1 MEDFQILGGP
11 TPYNYYPT
19 DDSAKLCSPSVNSR
33 VNIIRQ
39 VFHNK
44 WSRED
49 QERKDKVRAD
59 LEGLKLQ
66 QKEKSYSEFKKNF
79 KIDKEYKR
87 YASY

>member
-1 MEDFQILGGP
+1 MDEFQILGGP

-44 WSRED
+44 WSREE
-49 QERKDKVRAD
+49 QERKNKVRAD
-59 LEGLKLQ
+59 LEGIKQLK
-66 QKEKSYSEFKKNF
+66 KEKSYEEFKMNF
-79 KIDKEYKR
+79 KTDKDYKR

>member
-49 QERKDKVRAD
+49 QERKDKIRAE
-59 LEGLKLQ
+59 LEGIRQSK
-66 QKEKSYSEFKKNF
+66 KEKSYNEFKKNF

-87 YASY
+87 YSSY

>member
-79 KIDKEYKR
+79 KMNKEYKR

>member
-49 QERKDKVRAD
+49 QDRKDKVRAD

>member
-33 VNIIRQ
+33 VNIITQ

-49 QERKDKVRAD
+49 QDRKDKVRAD
-59 LEGLKLQ
+59 LEGLKLK
-66 QKEKSYSEFKKNF
+66 QKEKSYNEFKKNF
-79 KIDKEYKR
+79 KIDKVYKR
-87 YASY
+87 YSSY

>member
-1 MEDFQILGGP
+1 MDEFQILGGP

-44 WSRED
+44 WSREE
-49 QERKDKVRAD
+49 QERKNKVRAD
-59 LEGLKLQ
+59 LEGIRQLK
-66 QKEKSYSEFKKNF
+66 KEKSYEEFKMNF
-79 KIDKEYKR
+79 KIDKDYKR

>member
-19 DDSAKLCSPSVNSR
+19 DDSAKLCSTSINSR

-49 QERKDKVRAD
+49 QERKDKIRAE

-79 KIDKEYKR
+79 KMNKGYKR

>member
-19 DDSAKLCSPSVNSR
+19 DDSAKLCSPNVNSR

-44 WSRED
+44 WSREE
-49 QERKDKVRAD
+49 QERKNKVRAD

-87 YASY
+87 YSSY

>member
-1 MEDFQILGGP
+1 MEDFQIIGGP

-19 DDSAKLCSPSVNSR
+19 NDSARLCTPSENSR

-59 LEGLKLQ
+59 LEGLQPKD
-66 QKEKSYSEFKKNF
+66 KEKSYSEFKKNF
-79 KIDKEYKR
+79 KMNKEYKR